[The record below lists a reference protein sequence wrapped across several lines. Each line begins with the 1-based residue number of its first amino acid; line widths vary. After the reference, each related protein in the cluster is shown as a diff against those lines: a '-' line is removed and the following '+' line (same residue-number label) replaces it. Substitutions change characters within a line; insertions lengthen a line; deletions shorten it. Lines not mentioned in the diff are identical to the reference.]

1 MHIPDGYL
9 SPQTYVPLY
18 GASVAIWSVA
28 LRKLKKDLSVKQVP
42 YLSMAAAFSFLIM
55 MFNIPIPGGTTGHA
69 VGGAIIAILLGPW
82 TAVVAVSVVLIIQ
95 AIVFGDG
102 GVTAIGANCFNM
114 AVVMPFV
121 SYWVFRLAKGRSTG
135 RGRLYI
141 SAFLSGYA
149 GLVAS
154 AVFAGIEFG
163 IQPMIAVAP
172 DGAPLYAPYPLS
184 IALPAMALGH
194 MLFLGPVEGLIT
206 MLLAGYFFEDVTVHA
221 RGPATPAMAKSRKAL
236 WIGIGILAL
245 LTPLGILLPR
255 FLNAG
260 AAWGEW
266 GPEELKKL
274 VGFVPEGIRKLGEL
288 WKAPLPDY
296 GFGGGGPASETV
308 SYMISGLVGLAVT
321 VAAVYLV
328 SKVLMG
334 KGLKGSKVRTSFV
347 DKGLH
352 HVANV
357 IKTTYIQ
364 WETASRKGLLQGL
377 DARVKVLFLAV
388 FLIAVSLK
396 KDVTSELLIAAFVL
410 ILAAASRVG
419 FVSYYKRVLF
429 LGFFFGF
436 LVALPASLNIVT
448 NGTVVV
454 PVITLPRAY
463 EFWVY
468 HIPMHIGVTSEGM
481 RGVALLTMRVINS
494 VSLSLL
500 VLYTT
505 PFHEVIKAL
514 KMLRVP
520 DTFLM
525 VINLTYKYIFIFAK
539 TVEDMHLAKKSRM
552 VGDTSDSDARKWVAG
567 RIALVFKKTQLRCED
582 IFRAM
587 VSRGFSGEVKMYGF
601 RKLAAKDYIAGFLFL
616 TAGVA
621 AIWM

>member
-18 GASVAIWSVA
+18 GASVAVWSVA
-28 LRKLKKDLSVKQVP
+28 LKKLKKELSVKQVP

-55 MFNIPIPGGTTGHA
+55 MFNVPIPGGTTGHA
-69 VGGAIIAILLGPW
+69 VGAAIITILLGPW

-102 GVTAIGANCFNM
+102 GVTSIGANCFNM

-121 SYWVFRLAKGRSTG
+121 SYWVFRLSKGRSTG
-135 RGRLYI
+135 KGRLYI
-141 SAFLSGYA
+141 SAFLSGYS
-149 GLVAS
+149 GLVVS
-154 AVFAGIEFG
+154 AIFTGIEFG
-163 IQPMIAVAP
+163 IQPLMAVAP
-172 DGAPLYAPYPLS
+172 DGSPLYAPYPLS

-206 MLLAGYFFEDVTVHA
+206 MLLAGYFFEEVSVQA
-221 RGPATPAMAKSRKAL
+221 QGQATPPMAKSRKAL

-245 LTPLGILLPR
+245 LTPLGIFLPR
-255 FLNAG
+255 LLNAG

-266 GPEELKKL
+266 GPEELRKL
-274 VGFVPEGIRKLGEL
+274 VGFVPEGIRRLGEL

-296 GFGGGGPASETV
+296 SFGGNGPVSETV
-308 SYMISGLVGLAVT
+308 SYMISGLVGIAAT
-321 VAAVYLV
+321 VAAVYLL
-328 SKVLMG
+328 SKVLTG
-334 KGLKGSKVRTSFV
+334 KGIKGSKVRTSFV

-377 DARVKVLFLAV
+377 DARVKVLFLLV
-388 FLIAVSLK
+388 FLVAVSMK
-396 KDVTSELLIAAFVL
+396 KDLTSELLIAVFVL

-419 FVSYYKRVLF
+419 FAAYYKRVLF

-436 LVALPASLNIVT
+436 LVSLPASLNIVT

-454 PVITLPRAY
+454 PIITLTRAY

-468 HIPMHIGVTSEGM
+468 HIPRDIGFTSEGM
-481 RGVALLTMRVINS
+481 RGAAVLTLRVVNS

-500 VLYTT
+500 VL
-505 PFHEVIKAL
+505 
-514 KMLRVP
+514 
-520 DTFLM
+520 
-525 VINLTYKYIFIFAK
+525 
-539 TVEDMHLAKKSRM
+539 
-552 VGDTSDSDARKWVAG
+552 
-567 RIALVFKKTQLRCED
+567 
-582 IFRAM
+582 
-587 VSRGFSGEVKMYGF
+587 
-601 RKLAAKDYIAGFLFL
+601 
-616 TAGVA
+616 
-621 AIWM
+621 